1 VRVRVRARRSKRA
14 TAQPCFHH
22 ADTKTCWTTRNSN
35 VYQCALRFAAL
46 AFQILQKIPR
56 GHSELTDQLRRATIS
71 IPLNI
76 AEGAGKPTD
85 KDRSRFHAIARGSAM
100 ECGAILDIMHLQALA
115 EPQTLTEAKSLLVR
129 LVAMLSK
136 MCR

>member
-1 VRVRVRARRSKRA
+1 MLDHEKL
-14 TAQPCFHH
+14 
-22 ADTKTCWTTRNSN
+22 D
-35 VYQCALRFAAL
+35 VYQCALRL
-46 AFQILQKIPR
+46 TGLVFQILQSLPR
-56 GHSELTDQLRRATIS
+56 GHSELADQLKRATIS

-76 AEGAGKPTD
+76 AEGAGKPTN

-100 ECGAILDIMHLQALA
+100 ECGAVLDILLLQGLA
-115 EPQTLTEAKSLLVR
+115 ESRMVNEVKLLLVR

>member
-1 VRVRVRARRSKRA
+1 MLDHEKL
-14 TAQPCFHH
+14 
-22 ADTKTCWTTRNSN
+22 D
-35 VYQCALRFAAL
+35 VYQCALRFAAIV
-46 AFQILQKIPR
+46 FQILQKLPR
-56 GHSELTDQLRRATIS
+56 GHSELADQLKRATIS

-85 KDRSRFHAIARGSAM
+85 KDRSRFHGIARGSAM
-100 ECGAILDIMHLQALA
+100 ECGAVLDLLLLQALA
-115 EPQTLTEAKSLLVR
+115 EPRTVNEAKSLLER